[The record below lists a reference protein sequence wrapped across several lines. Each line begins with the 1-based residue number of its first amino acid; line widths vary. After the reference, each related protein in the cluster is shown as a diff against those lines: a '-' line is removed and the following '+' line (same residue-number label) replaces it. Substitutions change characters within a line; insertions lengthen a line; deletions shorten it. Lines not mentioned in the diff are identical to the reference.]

1 MICKN
6 LLRRSKK
13 NEYYFFC
20 KTKKKKINL
29 DECRGCE
36 LKEFKEYKK
45 LSSKPIKEY
54 KLKKH
59 KITKMTEIPIEVKK
73 EVWERDK
80 HKCIFCGKAV
90 PLFNANSHFIKRSKL
105 GLGIP
110 ENIMTNCDRCHDL
123 FDNSIKRKEMI
134 EVARKYFMSKYKNWD
149 EKKLIYK
156 KWGE

>member
-13 NEYYFFC
+13 NEHYFFC
-20 KTKKKKINL
+20 KIKKKKINL
-29 DECRGCE
+29 DECRGCK

-45 LSSKPIKEY
+45 LSSKPIREY

-59 KITKMTEIPIEVKK
+59 KITKMTEMPIEVKK

-80 HKCIFCGKAV
+80 HKCIFCGKEV

-123 FDNSIKRKEMI
+123 FDNSTKRKEMI
-134 EVARKYFMSKYKNWD
+134 PVARKYFMSKYKDWN

-156 KWGE
+156 KWGD